1 MTRELARRLALDEI
15 AGDREGAAAEADE
28 RLLGRKRFP
37 DEPDRFE
44 DERDRLVRIGHTQ
57 PVDIGLGPHRL
68 RDDGA
73 DVLDQ
78 LHVDA
83 HPEHREHDVRE
94 HHGRV
99 DAVGAHGLQR
109 DLGAELG
116 LPADLEQRVL
126 LADLAVPRQRPSGLA
141 HEPDRGSLDGL
152 EASRSDEKWLH

>member
-1 MTRELARRLALDEI
+1 MNGTASSGSATRSRLD
-15 AGDREGAAAEADE
+15 
-28 RLLGRKRFP
+28 
-37 DEPDRFE
+37 
-44 DERDRLVRIGHTQ
+44 V
-57 PVDIGLGPHRL
+57 GLGPHRL

-141 HEPDRGSLDGL
+141 HEPDGGPLDGL
-152 EASRSDEKWLH
+152 QASRSDEKWRALELRRQLVVDPPEDERGECERADRRLTNT